1 VQDKSASSENLSRR
15 LSRLGTDVSMNGKG
29 NKNSF
34 IMAHNEIGEQL
45 WLRTVDGSGK
55 FQVSPLPSNGTAT
68 IKLPFTRFTQDSI
81 HTEMAQGRSGKFL
94 AIRIG
99 DAEVKI
105 SLVMLS

>member
-1 VQDKSASSENLSRR
+1 
-15 LSRLGTDVSMNGKG
+15 MNGKG

-68 IKLPFTRFTQDSI
+68 IKLPFKTLFTLRWHKGALGNFWPS
-81 HTEMAQGRSGKFL
+81 E
-94 AIRIG
+94 
-99 DAEVKI
+99 
-105 SLVMLS
+105 LVTLR